1 MQSIRLSRML
11 LLAVC
16 VLLICLAPASAGMIG
31 QTLSWQYYA
40 YGSPYDVNLF
50 TADGLP
56 DGNFYPY
63 FNVSAGDDWVMFD
76 YSVATDPGTWS
87 VSGLSLAP
95 TIYNGIAIRLVSV
108 SIPDITSVT
117 IDPVTNMAGFDL
129 SRISFT
135 AREIQVDWMSLAWDT
150 STIVKLD
157 VDTAAGVPEPG
168 AFWLIGAGLAAL
180 AVWRKRPAA

>member
-1 MQSIRLSRML
+1 ML

-16 VLLICLAPASAGMIG
+16 VLPICSAPASAGMIG

-40 YGSPYDVNLF
+40 WGGPYTGVNLF

-56 DGNFYPY
+56 DGNFTDGSDVY
-63 FNVSAGDDWVMFD
+63 FNVSAGDDWVTFD
-76 YSVATDPGTWS
+76 YSVATTTVPWS

-95 TIYNGIAIRLVSV
+95 TIYNGIAIRLVSG
-108 SIPDITSVT
+108 SIPDIISVA

-135 AREIQVDWMSLAWDT
+135 AREIQVDWQELPWDT

>member
-1 MQSIRLSRML
+1 MQSIRLSSIL

-16 VLLICLAPASAGMIG
+16 VLLICSAPASAGMIG

-63 FNVSAGDDWVMFD
+63 FNVSAGDDWVTFD
-76 YSVATDPGTWS
+76 YSVATYPGSWS
-87 VSGLSLAP
+87 LSSLSLAP
-95 TIYNGIAIRLVSV
+95 TIYNGIAIRLVSG
-108 SIPDITSVT
+108 SIPDIISVA
-117 IDPVTNMAGFDL
+117 IDPATNMLGFDL

-135 AREIQVDWMSLAWDT
+135 AREIQVDWMSLPFDT

-157 VDTAAGVPEPG
+157 VNTGAGVPEPG

-180 AVWRKRPAA
+180 AVWRKRSTA